1 MGAKKEAPHPILVVA
16 KAKTRKSAFFHYLP
30 LSFSFILSPFG
41 MGSRK
46 KKCLMGLYEEKEIFF
61 RNEKKDFFKN

>member
-16 KAKTRKSAFFHYLP
+16 KAKTRKSEFFHSLP

-41 MGSRK
+41 MGSSDRESTNWRYQLK
-46 KKCLMGLYEEKEIFF
+46 T
-61 RNEKKDFFKN
+61 D